1 MLGVWSV
8 MNDTTLIIEAVEFI
22 EGGDDL
28 AADARKKYK
37 TEFPGRSARRMTH
50 LGMMV
55 GLCLQRLG
63 LARGTPI
70 IYASAFAE
78 SESLEKFID
87 SFPQASPALFQS
99 SIHPS
104 AVEQALIPGKQVI
117 ERFYP
122 IISDLNLGGKALEN
136 CFLLFE
142 ENVVLVG
149 GEEKGTWLCPFQL
162 ASDESF
168 AFSLK
173 LSRSGS
179 GVGRISL
186 NRNRP
191 VTSVNCISFPDFAH
205 AIRDRKPI
213 ELPSSAL
220 DAWLQVEWL

>member
-78 SESLEKFID
+78 SESLEKFIMRVMKAAGL
-87 SFPQASPALFQS
+87 SQS
-99 SIHPS
+99 RMSTELSIQIGLPTKK
-104 AVEQALIPGKQVI
+104 AKQK
-117 ERFYP
+117 
-122 IISDLNLGGKALEN
+122 NL
-136 CFLLFE
+136 LLSTHR
-142 ENVVLVG
+142 L
-149 GEEKGTWLCPFQL
+149 
-162 ASDESF
+162 
-168 AFSLK
+168 
-173 LSRSGS
+173 
-179 GVGRISL
+179 
-186 NRNRP
+186 
-191 VTSVNCISFPDFAH
+191 
-205 AIRDRKPI
+205 
-213 ELPSSAL
+213 SSASL
-220 DAWLQVEWL
+220 GNSTRTPY